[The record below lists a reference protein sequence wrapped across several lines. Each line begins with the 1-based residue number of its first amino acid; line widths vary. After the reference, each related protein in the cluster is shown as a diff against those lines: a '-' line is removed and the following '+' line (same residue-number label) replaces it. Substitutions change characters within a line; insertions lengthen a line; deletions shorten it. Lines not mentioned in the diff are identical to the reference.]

1 MALVGVE
8 VEERAGGA
16 VERLVTGRDDHDAAE
31 HEQERGLLDAVLA
44 ECLAGLQLDEH
55 CSLGPV
61 LRVQDHRRPRTVRCL
76 DPPEAA
82 SDARTASSRTRRAAN
97 QRFTRLA
104 AMPLAVDRYELG
116 PLQTNC
122 YVVRSERGAA
132 ECAVIDPGG
141 DAADL
146 RLELARLGTS
156 CAGILVTHGHFDH
169 LGGVA
174 DLAEGTGAEVWM
186 PEGERERLER
196 FPEFAPVGVAGRPHA
211 PEHLVSGGETIEV
224 AGIPFECLAVPGHS
238 PAHVAFYAE
247 GELFSGDVLF
257 AGSVGRVDLP
267 GADWDT
273 LLASVRMLVEK
284 LPPETVVHPGHGPE
298 TTLGVELARN
308 PFLAELRAEAGS
320 AGG

>member
-1 MALVGVE
+1 MTTRSADSFTPWSPSASPARSSMSTARSAPSLEWRTTGDRAPCGVSTSASFQW
-8 VEERAGGA
+8 R
-16 VERLVTGRDDHDAAE
+16 T
-31 HEQERGLLDAVLA
+31 
-44 ECLAGLQLDEH
+44 
-55 CSLGPV
+55 
-61 LRVQDHRRPRTVRCL
+61 HRPF
-76 DPPEAA
+76 PHP
-82 SDARTASSRTRRAAN
+82 RAAN
-97 QRFTRLA
+97 QRSTRLA

-122 YVVRSERGAA
+122 YVVRRERGAA
-132 ECAVIDPGG
+132 ECAVVDPGG

-196 FPEFAPVGVAGRPHA
+196 FPEFAPAGVAGRPHA
-211 PEHLVSGGETIEV
+211 PEHLLSGGETIEV
-224 AGIPFECLAVPGHS
+224 AGISFECLAVPGHS
-238 PAHVAFYAE
+238 PAHVAFYSD
-247 GELFSGDVLF
+247 GELFSGDLLF

-273 LLASVRMLVEK
+273 LLASVRMLAER

-308 PFLAELRAEAGS
+308 PFLAELRAQA
-320 AGG
+320 